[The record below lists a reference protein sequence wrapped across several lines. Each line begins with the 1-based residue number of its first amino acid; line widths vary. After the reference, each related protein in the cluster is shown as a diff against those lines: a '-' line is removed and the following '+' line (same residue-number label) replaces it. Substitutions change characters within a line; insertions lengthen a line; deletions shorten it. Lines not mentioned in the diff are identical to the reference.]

1 MKNLNLIPYQ
11 QLLFYI
17 IVIILFLSACSTVSK
32 ESAMMTDLEGVNMT
46 QVELGIRINEFGK
59 FFVGTVEEAADEI
72 IQNTDDEQ
80 VKMNALEW
88 KINAIPQALQSL
100 VILDPLAAGYD
111 IYAFS
116 AQMHEFFKEG
126 NGKNL
131 FGSQQYIAIKASKDI
146 LDEIEVI
153 ADDFRDK
160 KYRNESIKYLDEWV
174 KENPIRNLQFNRKST
189 FDLMAKTLGAQQY
202 DIGST
207 VGSMSEGIHD
217 IRRQITFYTEFLPK
231 HVKWQAEYAAHELL
245 GDSTLEKT
253 FNNLDR
259 IIESTERI
267 TLVAEQTPALMKDIQ
282 LSTLTEVNKQL
293 LIVLNTLSKERDIIL
308 TSLSSERIAAFE
320 EINRERL
327 ETLDKIDEMTKGA
340 LNHSSIIADNLIDKI
355 FIRILILLIVIFI
368 GAIITVKVWKKKI

>member
-1 MKNLNLIPYQ
+1 MKNLTLISYQ
-11 QLLFYI
+11 RLLCYI
-17 IVIILFLSACSTVSK
+17 ISIILSLYACSTVSK
-32 ESAMMTDLEGVNMT
+32 ESAMMTDLEDIKMS

-59 FFVGTVEEAADEI
+59 FFVSTVEESADEI
-72 IQNTDDEQ
+72 LQNTDDEQ

-111 IYAFS
+111 VYALS
-116 AQMHEFFKEG
+116 AQMYEFFKEG

-131 FGSQQYIAIKASKDI
+131 FGSQQFIAIKASKDI

-160 KYRNESIKYLDEWV
+160 KYRNESSKYLDEWV
-174 KENPIRNLQFNRKST
+174 KANPIRNLKFNRKST

-217 IRRQITFYTEFLPK
+217 IRRQITFYTEFMPK
-231 HVKWQAEYAAHELL
+231 HVKWQAEFAAHELL
-245 GDSTLEKT
+245 GDSALNKT
-253 FNNLDR
+253 FNNFDR
-259 IIESTERI
+259 IVESTERI

-293 LIVLNTLSKERDIIL
+293 LIVLNTLSKERANF
-308 TSLSSERIAAFE
+308 R
-320 EINRERL
+320 
-327 ETLDKIDEMTKGA
+327 
-340 LNHSSIIADNLIDKI
+340 I
-355 FIRILILLIVIFI
+355 FIF
-368 GAIITVKVWKKKI
+368 